1 MHIERMLSGKLSAA
15 RRSFLLLGPRQTG
28 KSTLI
33 RSLAPELEIN
43 LADEETYVAFL
54 RDPGLLKQ
62 RIRDATT
69 IFIDEIQRIPSLLN
83 TVQYL
88 LDQERPP
95 KFYLTGSS
103 ARKLK
108 RGKAN
113 LLPGRIF
120 TYELG
125 PLALGE
131 LGGRFDARRALQRGL
146 LPGIYLEEDA
156 ETWTKLLRSYAV
168 TYLKEEI
175 QAEALTRNLEG
186 FSRFF
191 DIVCSRSG
199 DFVDFTKFASLASI
213 DRMSARRYFD
223 VLVDTLVI
231 RAIEPFAKSSRVR
244 LTQHPRFYV
253 YDVGVL
259 NGALGNFE
267 SSSDRI
273 GNLFEHLVLQLLW
286 SEFQGRDE
294 EIRLTVYRTE
304 AGAEVDF
311 ILEQKSSVFA
321 IEVKAT
327 KQISQGDLRGLKS
340 FAAFYGKPHTPMI
353 VYLGEHPARMDGVE
367 ILPVEMAVAMLAPAV
382 RRGGG
387 RAPHS
392 EGR

>member
-1 MHIERMLSGKLSAA
+1 MYIERMLRKRLLAA

-62 RIRDATT
+62 RIRDAATV
-69 IFIDEIQRIPSLLN
+69 FIDEVQRIPSLLN

-95 KFYLTGSS
+95 KFFMTGSS

-125 PLALGE
+125 PLSLAE
-131 LGGRFDARRALQRGL
+131 LGDRFNVRRALRQGL
-146 LPGIYLEEDA
+146 LPGIYLEKDS
-156 ETWTKLLRSYAV
+156 ETWSKLLRSYAV

-191 DIVCSRSG
+191 DVVCSRSG
-199 DFVDFTKFASLASI
+199 DFIDFTKLPA
-213 DRMSARRYFD
+213 Y
-223 VLVDTLVI
+223 
-231 RAIEPFAKSSRVR
+231 
-244 LTQHPRFYV
+244 
-253 YDVGVL
+253 
-259 NGALGNFE
+259 
-267 SSSDRI
+267 
-273 GNLFEHLVLQLLW
+273 LLW
-286 SEFQGRDE
+286 DIDKLHYLLYESKERKKYQDQFLYFGSS
-294 EIRLTVYRTE
+294 V
-304 AGAEVDF
+304 VDC
-311 ILEQKSSVFA
+311 EQKWVSNA
-321 IEVKAT
+321 I
-327 KQISQGDLRGLKS
+327 
-340 FAAFYGKPHTPMI
+340 
-353 VYLGEHPARMDGVE
+353 
-367 ILPVEMAVAMLAPAV
+367 
-382 RRGGG
+382 
-387 RAPHS
+387 
-392 EGR
+392 

>member
-1 MHIERMLSGKLSAA
+1 MYIERMLRKRLLAA

-62 RIRDATT
+62 RIRDAATV
-69 IFIDEIQRIPSLLN
+69 FIDEVQRIPSLLN

-95 KFYLTGSS
+95 KFFMTGSS

-125 PLALGE
+125 PLSWTE
-131 LGGRFDARRALQRGL
+131 LGDRFNVRRALRQGL
-146 LPGIYLEEDA
+146 LPGIYLEKDS
-156 ETWTKLLRSYAV
+156 ETWSKLLRSYAV

-191 DIVCSRSG
+191 DVVCSRSG
-199 DFVDFTKFASLASI
+199 DFIDFTKFASLASI
-213 DRMSARRYFD
+213 ERMSARRYFD
-223 VLVDTLVI
+223 VLVDTLVL
-231 RAIEPFAKSSRVR
+231 RAIEPFARSSRTR
-244 LTQHPRFYV
+244 LVQHPRYYL

-267 SSSDRI
+267 ASGDRLE
-273 GNLFEHLVLQLLW
+273 NLFEHLVLQLLW

-294 EIRLTVYRTE
+294 QVRLSVYRTE

-311 ILEQKSSVFA
+311 ILERKGAVFA
-321 IEVKAT
+321 IEIKAT
-327 KQISQGDLRGLKS
+327 RKIGPGDLRGLKS
-340 FAAFYGKPHTPMI
+340 FAAFYGKPHTSLV
-353 VYLGEHPARMDGVE
+353 VYMGESPARMDGVE
-367 ILPVEMAVAMLAPAV
+367 ILPVEMAMAMLAS
-382 RRGGG
+382 G
-387 RAPHS
+387 
-392 EGR
+392 